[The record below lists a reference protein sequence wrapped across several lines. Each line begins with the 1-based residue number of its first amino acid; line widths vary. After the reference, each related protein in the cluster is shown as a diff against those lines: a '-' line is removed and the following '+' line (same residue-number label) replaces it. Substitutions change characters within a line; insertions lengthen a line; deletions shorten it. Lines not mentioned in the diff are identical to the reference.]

1 MRRFLLVGLTG
12 GIATGKSTVTGLF
25 RGPSVRIVDADALAR
40 EVVEPGTTAHAQIVA
55 EFGREVLQPDGR
67 LDRAR
72 LGAIVFP
79 DPVKR
84 KRLEAIT
91 HPAIRRRFEQIM
103 ADLERAGFD
112 GLLIWDA
119 ALLVESS
126 GTKNMDRVVVV
137 TTDPATQLS
146 RLMARDGCTEEEA
159 RARTSSQ
166 MPLAIK
172 ARYGDYVIDNSGTR
186 EQTEARVR
194 EVYRSLLE
202 DLRARQARPR

>member
-12 GIATGKSTVTGLF
+12 GIATGKSTVNALLA
-25 RGPSVRIVDADALAR
+25 GPSVRVVDADALAR
-40 EVVEPGTTAHAQIVA
+40 EVVEPGTPAYAQVVA
-55 EFGREVLQPDGR
+55 EFGREVLRPDGR

-72 LGAIVFP
+72 LGEIVFP
-79 DPVKR
+79 DAAKR

-119 ALLVESS
+119 ALLIESG

-137 TTDPATQLS
+137 TTDPATQLR
-146 RLMARDGCTEEEA
+146 RLVERDGCTEEVA
-159 RARTSSQ
+159 RARIASQ

-172 ARYGDYVIDNSGTR
+172 ARYADYVIDNSGTR
-186 EQTEARVR
+186 AQTEVRVR
-194 EVYRSLLE
+194 EVYRSLLQ

>member
-12 GIATGKSTVTGLF
+12 GIATGKSTVTALLA
-25 RGPSVRIVDADALAR
+25 GPSVRVVDADALAR
-40 EVVEPGTTAHAQIVA
+40 EVVEPGTPAHAQIVA
-55 EFGREVLQPDGR
+55 EFGEEVLQPDGR

-72 LGAIVFP
+72 LGEIVFP
-79 DPVKR
+79 DAARR

-103 ADLERAGFD
+103 AELERAGFD

-119 ALLVESS
+119 ALLVESG
-126 GTKNMDRVVVV
+126 GTKNMDRVVIV
-137 TTDPATQLS
+137 TTDPATQLR
-146 RLMARDGCTEEEA
+146 RLMQRDGGTEEA
-159 RARTSSQ
+159 ARTRIASQ
-166 MPLAIK
+166 MPLAVK

-194 EVYRSLLE
+194 EVYRSLLQ
-202 DLRARQARPR
+202 DLHARQASRR

>member
-12 GIATGKSTVTGLF
+12 GIATGKSTVTALLA
-25 RGPSVRIVDADALAR
+25 GPSVRVVDADALAR
-40 EVVEPGTTAHAQIVA
+40 EVVEPGTPAHAQIVA
-55 EFGREVLQPDGR
+55 EFGKEVLQPDGR

-72 LGAIVFP
+72 LGEIVFP
-79 DPVKR
+79 DAARR

-91 HPAIRRRFEQIM
+91 HPAIRRRFEQIV

-119 ALLVESS
+119 ALLVESG
-126 GTKNMDRVVVV
+126 GTKNMDRVVIV
-137 TTDPATQLS
+137 TTDPATQLR
-146 RLMARDGCTEEEA
+146 RLVQRDGCTEET
-159 RARTSSQ
+159 ARTRIASQ

-194 EVYRSLLE
+194 EVYRSLLQ
-202 DLRARQARPR
+202 DLHARQAAGR